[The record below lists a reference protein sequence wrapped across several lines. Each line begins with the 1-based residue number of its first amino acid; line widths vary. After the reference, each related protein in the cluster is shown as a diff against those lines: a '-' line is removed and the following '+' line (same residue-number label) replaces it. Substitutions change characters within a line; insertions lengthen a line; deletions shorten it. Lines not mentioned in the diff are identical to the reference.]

1 MKKMILILALTAT
14 FNVNAVER
22 CANGEQNCWDCA
34 KGTSDI
40 CIARLKDG
48 VLTVSGSGKT
58 KNYGDYNADPVNANP
73 WAGRDD
79 IEKVVVEE
87 GITYLGGNM
96 FEDCASIKEVSLPQS
111 LSYIAFEPFQGT
123 SLESIVIPDNVE
135 QMGSWIFSG
144 SPVKGIVIGESLDY
158 IAGNL
163 GLPNGVV
170 IFCNESEKRTKTCK
184 ELISQYNPQYAE
196 RIASYEVNEN
206 GDIIYK
212 NKQYSSLADLAKGK
226 YIPKRIYTIDEAS
239 AVAGKKNTFS
249 IRYR

>member
-1 MKKMILILALTAT
+1 MKKMILILALTTT

-22 CANGEQNCWDCA
+22 CANGEQNCWDCS
-34 KGTSDI
+34 GSGI

-48 VLTVSGSGKT
+48 VLTVSGSGAT
-58 KNYGDYNADPVNANP
+58 RYYSDYHTDPVNANP

-87 GITYLGGNM
+87 GITHLGGNM

-111 LSYIAFEPFQGT
+111 LSYIAFEVFQRT

-135 QMGSWIFSG
+135 QMGSWMFTN
-144 SPVKGIVIGESLDY
+144 SPVKGIVIGESLDT
-158 IAGNL
+158 IEEWM
-163 GLPNGVV
+163 GLPNDVV

-184 ELISQYNPQYAE
+184 ELIEENNSGYE
-196 RIASYEVNEN
+196 TRIQPYEINEN